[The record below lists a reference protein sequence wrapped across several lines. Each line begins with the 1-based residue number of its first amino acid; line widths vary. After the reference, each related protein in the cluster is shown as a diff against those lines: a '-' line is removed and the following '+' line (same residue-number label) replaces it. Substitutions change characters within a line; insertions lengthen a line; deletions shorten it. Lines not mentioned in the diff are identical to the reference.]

1 MTEIM
6 PPSENNLNL
15 FYWMTPSAVLFCFRG
30 RRIRTRDPRF
40 WSGYGKILL
49 VTILSAF
56 ARIFCVDDWKKS
68 RFADILL
75 MWLEIEAIVSI

>member
-40 WSGYGKILL
+40 WSGSGKILL
-49 VTILSAF
+49 VTILSVLV
-56 ARIFCVDDWKKS
+56 RIFRQDALKKS

-75 MWLEIEAIVSI
+75 MQLEIKAVFSI